1 VQRKQL
7 LFESEVLENE
17 ILAGAEK
24 ANDPA
29 DEVPRNGIIARN
41 LIAPPWHC
49 SAPKSFISCMREILM
64 TDNKIPPF
72 QHELSRHEL
81 AVVVAD
87 GDGRA
92 ATR

>member
-1 VQRKQL
+1 
-7 LFESEVLENE
+7 
-17 ILAGAEK
+17 
-24 ANDPA
+24 
-29 DEVPRNGIIARN
+29 
-41 LIAPPWHC
+41 
-49 SAPKSFISCMREILM
+49 MREILM